1 MNQPTAAWSA
11 DNRKQRAQR
20 CGMFLILIAG
30 ALFVFGVADATAQ
43 PRKVRVSDKAL
54 AQQLIE
60 RGGKLVAD
68 YGSFQIILTEESV
81 GIAKSRGR
89 VQSEEATD
97 FIELN
102 AQRFNTRSQEARGLR
117 KLRGTVAG
125 RQFHLVQF
133 VGPVKPEWRVAL
145 EAQGVKVINY
155 IPENAYLVSGTT
167 KALAALQA
175 WATTVDFVQWEGEYT
190 PDFKIHPEARP
201 RESFGL
207 ATPADDSGV
216 FAIQIVE
223 DTDTTPATLALIESL
238 KLEAVQRDYQVL
250 QYRNVIVRLP
260 VDRLAE
266 ISARPDVL
274 SIQPYDAPGKRDER
288 QAQIVA
294 GNLVGGSLTGPGYL
308 DWLTEKGFTQAQF
321 DASGFVVD
329 VTDSGIDNG
338 TTTPGHFGLY
348 AHGDFGLGS
357 RVAYNRVVGTAH
369 GGSTLAGL
377 DGHGNLNAHILAGY
391 SDFTGGFPHVDST
404 GYQYGLGVCP
414 FVRVGS
420 SVVFDP
426 DLFTNPNY
434 ADLQSRAY
442 QDGARISANSW
453 GTTNNSYTVDAQAFD
468 ALVRDA
474 QPAGATYAVPGNQ
487 EMVIVFAAG
496 NRGTAANTVG
506 APGTAKNV
514 ITVGA
519 AENVRSLNT
528 ANGGKSSMG
537 SDGGGY
543 NDSAA
548 DNASDVATYSSCGP
562 CSDGRQKP
570 DLIAPGTHVV
580 GGVPQSVATQS
591 GNGAALA
598 GFKASSILALSGAGT
613 AGSTNN
619 FFPLG
624 QQFYTVSSGT
634 SHSTPAVAGA
644 CALVRQFFL
653 NQSLNAPSPAM
664 TKAFLMNSTRYLS
677 GSGAGDNLWS
687 PSQGMGAVNLGR
699 ALDGVPRV
707 LRDQREDDL
716 FTASGQTR
724 VFTARIAQTTE
735 PLRVTLAWT
744 DAPGSTT
751 GNAFNN
757 DLDLTVQ
764 VGTNVYLGNNFSGPA
779 SVTGGSAD
787 PRNNVESVLL
797 PAGVSGDVIV
807 TVTAANINSDGV
819 PNFGGSLDQ
828 DFALVVY
835 NATNT
840 TVPVIVPTGT
850 ALLEEGFSPTN
861 GAVDPGEMVRVNLS
875 LKNTGTR
882 AATNLQVT
890 LLATNG
896 VVSPGGAVAFS
907 TLNND
912 GVAVSGA
919 FQFIANGSAGETISP
934 TFQLS
939 DETGVLGL
947 VSVPCLLGLRTIQT
961 YSFTNATALTIP
973 DSGMASLYPS
983 WIVVADVPGVVQ
995 KVTATLR
1002 GFTHGWPDDVDVVL
1016 AGGSSGTNV
1025 LLLSDCGGGNGVAG
1039 ISLTFDDA
1047 AAASVPDSG
1056 AMVGGSVYKPTNFD
1070 TTTDNLPSPAPK
1082 GNFGPT
1088 LSVFNGANPNGNW
1101 WLYVRDDNSMDGGSV
1116 AQGWVLSLTTSNLSY
1131 VTGASNSVDL
1141 AVSTSL
1147 STNEIHAQSSFSLT
1161 VTVTNAGPSVATFV
1175 NLTNQ
1180 FPAGFILQAVTC
1192 PVGTW
1197 ASSDATLNWSVGSL
1211 SPGASASLTVTGKC
1225 AVAGECG
1232 NIASVTSF
1240 TPDVN
1245 LGNNSVATGLNVLP
1259 ASGLVLSV
1267 GSNTPPVLA
1276 ILPDRIVHAGTRVN
1290 FHVGATDLDQ
1300 PTNTLSFELLEIVP
1314 SGATLDP
1321 HSGEFVWQTTDA
1333 DLETTNSFNIRVRD
1347 NGSPALAD
1355 TKSFVVAVVSR
1366 PLIAG
1371 ITVHDGVVSVSWG
1384 AVPGQAYRL
1393 QYCANLNA
1401 GNWEAAGAE
1410 VVATSDTVTHTNA
1423 MGTNLMQFYRVMVLP

>member
-1 MNQPTAAWSA
+1 MLSISVA
-11 DNRKQRAQR
+11 
-20 CGMFLILIAG
+20 C
-30 ALFVFGVADATAQ
+30 ALFAFSAADAVAQ

-54 AQQLIE
+54 AQQLLE

-68 YGSFQIILTEESV
+68 YGSFQIILTEEAV
-81 GIAKSRGR
+81 GAAKLRGR
-89 VQSEEATD
+89 VQSEDAAD

-102 AQRFNTRSQEARGLR
+102 AQRFNTRSAEARGLR
-117 KLRGTVAG
+117 KVRGNTAG

-133 VGPVKPEWRVAL
+133 VGPVKPEWREAL

-155 IPENAYLVSGTT
+155 IPENAYLVSGTA
-167 KALAALQA
+167 KALVALQT
-175 WATTVDFVQWEGEYT
+175 WATTVDFVQWEGEYA
-190 PDFKIHPEARP
+190 PDFKLHPEARP

-207 ATPADDSGV
+207 ATPADDSGI

-223 DTDTTPATLALIESL
+223 DADATPATLALIESL
-238 KLEAVQRDYQVL
+238 KLEAVQRDDRVL

-260 VDRLAE
+260 VERLAE

-274 SIQPYDAPGKRDER
+274 SIQPYDAPDKRDER
-288 QAQIVA
+288 QAQIMA
-294 GNLVGGSLTGPGYL
+294 GNLVGGGLAGAGYL

-348 AHGDFGLGS
+348 NHGDFGLGS

-391 SDFTGGFPHVDST
+391 SDFTGGFPHVDSA

-453 GTTNNSYTVDAQAFD
+453 GATNNSYTVDAQAFD

-474 QPAGATYAVPGNQ
+474 QPAGATYAAPGNQ

-519 AENVRSLNT
+519 VENVRSLNT

-548 DNASDVATYSSCGP
+548 DNAEDVATYSSRGP

-570 DLIAPGTHVV
+570 DLVAPGTHVV
-580 GGVPQSVATQS
+580 GGVPQSVATLS

-634 SHSTPAVAGA
+634 SHATPAVAGA
-644 CALVRQFFL
+644 CALVRQYFL
-653 NQSLNAPSPAM
+653 NQNLNAPSPAM

-699 ALDGVPRV
+699 TFDGVPRV
-707 LRDQREDDL
+707 LRDQRTDDL
-716 FTASGQTR
+716 LTTSGQTR
-724 VFTARIAQTTE
+724 VFTARIAQANE

-764 VGTNVYLGNNFSGPA
+764 VGTNVYLGNNFSGAA

-797 PAGVSGDVIV
+797 PTGVAGDIIV

-840 TVPVIVPTGT
+840 TVPVIAPTGA

-861 GAVDPGEMVRVNLS
+861 GAVDPGEMVSVSLS

-882 AATNLQVT
+882 TATNLQVT

-896 VVSPGGAVAFS
+896 VAAPSGTVFFGTLHNEGA
-907 TLNND
+907 
-912 GVAVSGA
+912 AVSGA
-919 FQFIANGSAGETISP
+919 FQFIASGGAGETIAP

-947 VSVPCLLGLRTIQT
+947 VRVQCLLGLRTIQT

-983 WIVVADVPGVVQ
+983 WLVVADVPGVVQ
-995 KVTATLR
+995 KMTATLR

-1025 LLLSDCGGGNGVAG
+1025 MLLSDGGGGNGVAG
-1039 ISLTFDDA
+1039 INLTFDDA
-1047 AAASVPDSG
+1047 GATSAPDSG
-1056 AMVGGSVYKPTNFD
+1056 ALVAGSVYKPTNFD

-1082 GNFGPT
+1082 GTFGQT

-1116 AQGWVLSLTTSNLSY
+1116 AQGWVLSLTTSNLSW
-1131 VTGASNSVDL
+1131 VTGSSNAADL
-1141 AVSTSL
+1141 AVSVSC
-1147 STNEIHAQSSFSLT
+1147 STNEIYAQSSFSLT
-1161 VTVTNAGPSVATFV
+1161 VTVTNRGPDAATFV

-1180 FPAGFILQAVTC
+1180 LPAGFVLLATTC
-1192 PVGTW
+1192 SVG
-1197 ASSDATLNWSVGSL
+1197 NWSAAGAEVDWNIGQL
-1211 SPGASASLTVTGKC
+1211 AAGASASITLTGKC
-1225 AVAGECG
+1225 LSGGTYLNHCSVAGF
-1232 NIASVTSF
+1232 TSDLN
-1240 TPDVN
+1240 TS
-1245 LGNNSVATGLNVLP
+1245 NNVATT
-1259 ASGLVLSV
+1259 VLSV
-1267 GSNTPPVLA
+1267 LDGAGSGLAIGSNSSPVLA
-1276 ILPDRIVHAGTRVN
+1276 TLPNRVVHAGTRVS
-1290 FHVGATDLDQ
+1290 FTATATDVDE
-1300 PTNTLSFELLEIVP
+1300 PANTLTFELLAGSP
-1314 SGATLDP
+1314 AGATIDP
-1321 HSGEFVWQTTDA
+1321 HSGAFLWQTTDA
-1333 DLETTNSFNIRVRD
+1333 DAGSTNTISLRVTD
-1347 NGSPALAD
+1347 NGSPTLAD
-1355 TKSFVVAVVSR
+1355 TQSFGVEVVSR
-1366 PLIAG
+1366 PFIAG
-1371 ITVHDGVVSVSWG
+1371 ITVHDGIVNVSWG
-1384 AVPGQAYRL
+1384 AISGQAYRL
-1393 QYCANLNA
+1393 QSTTNLNS
-1401 GNWEAAGAE
+1401 GIWEAAAPDI
-1410 VVATSDTVTHTNA
+1410 VASGDTAAQTNSI
-1423 MGTNLMQFYRVMVLP
+1423 GVDPIQFFRVMVLP